1 MWWKDVAFGLG
12 FENKKVKELRK
23 DQGYTAKELAERLKL
38 ETVEI
43 LKVDNLKLKEVPE
56 PLKTK
61 LTPVLRGNDT
71 DKMPWL

>member
-1 MWWKDVAFGLG
+1 MVFGFS

-38 ETVEI
+38 ETMEI